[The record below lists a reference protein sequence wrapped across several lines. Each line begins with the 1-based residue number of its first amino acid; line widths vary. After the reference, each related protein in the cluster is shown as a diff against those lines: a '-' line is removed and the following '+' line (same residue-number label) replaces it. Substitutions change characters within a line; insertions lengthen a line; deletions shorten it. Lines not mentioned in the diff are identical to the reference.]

1 MTYKKQKL
9 TIIYTL
15 LFLGLVNQFSKAQKY
30 IDYVNPFIGTTNF
43 GTTNPGAVV
52 PQGMVS
58 VVPFNVTGSDLNK
71 YDKDARWWS
80 TPYTA
85 DNKFL
90 TGFSHVNMSGVGCP
104 DLGVIIVMPTT
115 GDVNANIKEY
125 GAVMT
130 NEKANPGYYT
140 CDLDKYGVKAEVTAT
155 PRTGLS
161 RFTFSKGQSNI
172 LIDLGNGLT
181 NESGAYVKVVNDK
194 EVEGYRMTGN
204 FCYHGQ
210 SERPVYFVA
219 RFSKKASD
227 FGVFKKMPA
236 MQAEKDWSSTSGKFK
251 YYDKFQ
257 YPVSGDSIGAYFSF
271 DTQDGD
277 DVMVEVGVSY
287 VSIEN
292 ARQNLEYE
300 SLGFDFDATRK
311 QAEDQ
316 WETALSRIKVEGG
329 TADQKTVFYTALYH
343 MQIHPNIL
351 NDVNGQYPLMETYGV
366 GEVKDRNRYTIFSLW
381 DTYRNFHPLMSLV
394 YPDQQLDMVRSMVDM
409 YKESGWLPKWELNSA
424 ETYTMNGDPSFPVIV
439 DTYLRGLKDFD
450 VETAYEAMIKSATT
464 PEKSNKIRTENDFYL
479 EHGYVPFTEDY
490 DNSVSIA
497 LELYVADWNLAQFAK
512 ALGKKDDCKR
522 FLNQSKGYKN
532 YYSKEF
538 GVLRPKTKDGK
549 FLDKFDPL
557 QGKDFEPVHGFHE
570 GTAWQYT
577 FGVPH
582 DIKGLIKLNGGNQ
595 KFTQKL
601 QNIFDDELFDM
612 ANEPD
617 MHYPY
622 LFNYVK
628 GEEWRAQK
636 QVRRL
641 VDTYF
646 KNTTDGIPGNDDCG
660 TMSAWVVYSMM
671 GFYPVCPGDM
681 NYTIVTPVFDKISIE
696 LDEKYYSKSKFEIVK
711 HSTKDHN
718 IIKDIKWNG
727 KPVDSY
733 FINHKEVAKGGRL
746 DIFTGE

>member
-1 MTYKKQKL
+1 MQKRTTL
-9 TIIYTL
+9 YTV
-15 LFLGLVNQFSKAQKY
+15 LFFVLAVQFSNAQKY

-52 PQGMVS
+52 PRGMVS
-58 VVPFNVTGSDLNK
+58 VVPFNVTGSGLNK

-80 TPYTA
+80 TPYTK

-90 TGFSHVNMSGVGCP
+90 TGFSHVNLSGVGCP
-104 DLGVIIVMPTT
+104 DLGVILLMPTT
-115 GDVNANIKEY
+115 GNVNANSKEY
-125 GAVMT
+125 GSVIT

-140 CDLDKYGVKAEVTAT
+140 CKLNKYGIKTEVTAT

-161 RFTFSKGQSNI
+161 RFTFPKGLSNL

-181 NESGAYVKVVNDK
+181 NESGAYIKVVNNK

-204 FCYHGQ
+204 FCYYGH

-219 RFSKKASD
+219 RFNKQASN

-236 MQAEKDWSSTSGKFK
+236 LQAEKDWSATSGKFK
-251 YYDKFQ
+251 YYEKFQ
-257 YPVSGDSIGAYFSF
+257 HPLSGDSIGAYFSF
-271 DTQDGD
+271 ATKEGEDI
-277 DVMVEVGVSY
+277 MVEVGVSY

-292 ARQNLEYE
+292 ARENLECE
-300 SLGFDFDATRK
+300 SLGFDFEATRK
-311 QAEDQ
+311 KAEEQ
-316 WETALSRIKVEGG
+316 WELALSKIKIEGG

-343 MQIHPNIL
+343 TQIHPNIL
-351 NDVNGQYPLMETYGV
+351 NDVNGQYPLMETYGISK
-366 GEVKDRNRYTIFSLW
+366 VKDRNRYTIFSLW

-394 YPDQQLDMVRSMVDM
+394 YPSQQLDMVRSMVDM
-409 YKESGWLPKWELNSA
+409 YKESGWLPKWELNST
-424 ETYTMNGDPSFPVIV
+424 ETYTMNGDPAFPVIT
-439 DTYLRGLKDFD
+439 DTYLRGLTDFD
-450 VETAYEAMIKSATT
+450 IETAYQAMIKSATT
-464 PEKSNKIRTENDFYL
+464 PEKINKIRTINDFYIK
-479 EHGYVPFTEDY
+479 HRYVPFTEDY

-497 LELYVADWNLAQFAK
+497 LELYLADWNLAQLAK
-512 ALGKKDDCKR
+512 KLGKQNDYKR
-522 FLNQSKGYKN
+522 FSSQAKGYKN
-532 YYSKEF
+532 YYDEEF
-538 GVLRPKTKDGK
+538 GILRPKTKDGK

-557 QGKDFEPVHGFHE
+557 QGKNFEPVHGFHE

-582 DIKGLIKLNGGNQ
+582 DIKSLIKLNGGNK
-595 KFTQKL
+595 KFTNKL
-601 QNIFDDELFDM
+601 QMIFDDKLFDM

-646 KNTTDGIPGNDDCG
+646 KNATDGIPGNDDCG
-660 TMSAWVVYSMM
+660 TMSTWLVYSMM

-681 NYTIVTPVFDKISIE
+681 NYAIVMPVFDKVTIE
-696 LDEKYYSKSKFEIVK
+696 LNNHYYKGNSFV
-711 HSTKDHN
+711 
-718 IIKDIKWNG
+718 IKRTVGGENNTIKRIKVNG
-727 KPVDSY
+727 KEYSSY
-733 FINHKEVAKGGRL
+733 FISHDMIVNGGKME
-746 DIFTGE
+746 IITK

>member
-1 MTYKKQKL
+1 MTYKRQKL
-9 TIIYTL
+9 TIIYTI
-15 LFLGLVNQFSKAQKY
+15 LFLGLVNQFSNAQKY

-104 DLGVIIVMPTT
+104 DLGVILVMPTT
-115 GDVNANIKEY
+115 GEVNANIKEY
-125 GAVMT
+125 GAVMSD
-130 NEKANPGYYT
+130 EKASPGYYT
-140 CDLDKYGVKAEVTAT
+140 CNLDKYGIKAEVTAT

-161 RFTFSKGQSNI
+161 RFTFPKGQSNI

-181 NESGAYVKVVNDK
+181 NESGAYVKVVSAN

-204 FCYHGQ
+204 FCYHGH

-219 RFSKKASD
+219 RFSKKASNY
-227 FGVFKKMPA
+227 GVFKKMPA
-236 MQAEKDWSSTSGKFK
+236 LQAEKDWSATSGKFK
-251 YYDKFQ
+251 YYNKFK

-271 DTQDGD
+271 DTQAGD

-300 SLGFDFDATRK
+300 SSAYDFNATRE
-311 QAEDQ
+311 QAEKQ

-351 NDVNGQYPLMETYGV
+351 NDANGQYPLMETYGV

-394 YPDQQLDMVRSMVDM
+394 YPGQQLDMVRSMVDM
-409 YKESGWLPKWELNSA
+409 YKESGWLPKWELNSS

-439 DTYLRGLKDFD
+439 DTYLRGLTDFD

-464 PEKSNKIRTENDFYL
+464 PEKSNKIRTQNDFYL

-497 LELYVADWNLAQFAK
+497 LELYVADWNLAQLAK
-512 ALGKKDDCKR
+512 SLGKTDEYKR

-532 YYSKEF
+532 YYSKEV
-538 GVLRPKTKDGK
+538 GVLRPKTADGK
-549 FLDKFDPL
+549 FLAKFDPL
-557 QGKDFEPVHGFHE
+557 QGKNFEPVHGFHE

-582 DIKGLIKLNGGNQ
+582 DIKGLINLNGGSK
-595 KFTQKL
+595 KFTNKL
-601 QNIFDDELFDM
+601 QMVFEDELFDM

-636 QVRRL
+636 QVRTL

-646 KNTTDGIPGNDDCG
+646 KNATDGIPGNDDCG

-681 NYTIVTPVFDKISIE
+681 NYTIVTPVFDKVTIE
-696 LDEKYYSKSKFEIVK
+696 LDNQYYKGKSFV
-711 HSTKDHN
+711 
-718 IIKDIKWNG
+718 IKKSGSGDLNLIDKIKVNG
-727 KPVDSY
+727 NSHPSY
-733 FINHKEVAKGGRL
+733 FISHDSIVNGGVMEVITK
-746 DIFTGE
+746 